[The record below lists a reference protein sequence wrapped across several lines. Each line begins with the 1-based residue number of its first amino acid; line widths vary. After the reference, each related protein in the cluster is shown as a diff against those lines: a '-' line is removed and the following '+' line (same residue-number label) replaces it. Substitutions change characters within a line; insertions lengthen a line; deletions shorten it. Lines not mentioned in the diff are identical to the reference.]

1 MKSLITFCILFI
13 LIINTFCFRATP
25 IITNLITSQVNN
37 VELYSK
43 FEISFDLNDYANP
56 YDESIINVFCEF
68 WSPSGEYFKVY
79 AFYYQDFVKTNQNCT
94 PYPCEVLNSNNEY
107 CWKIRFTPDEIGKW
121 QYKLTAA
128 DNSGSITYPSN
139 SLLNFKCISSSNLG
153 FITKANNKFLK
164 RTSGQFYFPV
174 GENLAWYNSPDFWGQ
189 QTFGTNEFIYY
200 IDKLANNKVNF
211 IRVFLDVYE
220 GMALVGYDYTTQ
232 TNYYNLYNQKDAFQL
247 DQIINYAKT
256 KDVNIMLCLFSHAS
270 WGDSSY
276 CNNNWSTKNPFY
288 EQNNGPLTTPFEF
301 FTNNSAISA
310 TKKMIKSIVSRWG
323 FATNIVSW
331 ELWNEVNEIKKFNP
345 SLTPPITFEND
356 IYNWHL
362 SMYNYIKSLDPF
374 NHLITSSNSG
384 DSIISANSIYSI
396 MDYSQSHDY
405 KDPVSNNSDDFQNH
419 FFQVA
424 KDYLDTFNK
433 PYMNGEWGF
442 TESNIWLQHDPNA
455 FELHNSLWS
464 SAFSTAFGA
473 VSNWW
478 WDGYINQNNLFSLYK
493 PISVFMNSLS
503 IPSESFNSF
512 KIHNVNGIRTYYMK
526 NSNSDTIY
534 GWAQDMNFH
543 FQSLKSTENG
553 INYLQTFNQIYRPN
567 PSSSNNEIIIP
578 VTNNN
583 NTYIVKWYNALTGLE
598 YQTSYEQSSNSSIKI
613 NIPQDLRS
621 SEYGDAVFAIYLD
634 CDKNIWREGILNDN
648 TYTNVNG
655 NVVCNKNNSQVFY
668 KTFDDR
674 INSIWWDDTSNTWKW
689 SGLNNSAINVAGD
702 LTISINGTEVFYR
715 TIDNNINSIY
725 WDTIINNWLGSN
737 LNQVTNGNVKGPI
750 SVSSNNQ
757 VFYRN
762 NDDKLN
768 NIWKNPSTG
777 LWEWSN
783 LNNSTNSN
791 VGNSIAISSDS
802 KVFYKTT
809 DSKLNGIYW
818 NPSSGNWVWSNLNN
832 SVNGNVSGNLH
843 VSPNGQVF
851 YRTNDKKINNI
862 WLNSSTGNWEW
873 SNLNNSSSNVAG
885 DIMSDNYGKIFY
897 RTIDSDLNCIYFMN
911 NSWQWSSLDNAAITK
926 IKQGNIAIDN
936 FSNVFFR
943 GFDNKIHR
951 IYFKSQCFSI
961 ESPYFQKN
969 ESDTL
974 LTLENINESTI
985 NVDNV
990 KLIIYPNP
998 AFNEVTLVAQEPL
1011 TNIYLFDLNGNLINE
1026 ISNIKVN
1033 AIDFDISNYQS
1044 GFYFLMARFAN
1055 GSYSTEKFIIN

>member
-1 MKSLITFCILFI
+1 MKSQITFCLILF
-13 LIINTFCFRATP
+13 LIINTNCFRATP
-25 IITNLITSQVNN
+25 IITNLISSQVNN

-43 FEISFDLNDYANP
+43 FEISFDLNDYINP

-79 AFYYQDFVKTNQNCT
+79 AFYYEDFVKTNQNCN
-94 PYPCEVLNSNNEY
+94 PFPCEVLNSNNEF
-107 CWKIRFTPDEIGKW
+107 CWKARFTPNEIGIW
-121 QYKLTAA
+121 QYKLTAT
-128 DNSGSITYPSN
+128 DNTGSIAYPSS

-174 GENLAWYNSPDFWGQ
+174 GENLAWYNSPDFQGQ
-189 QTFGTNEFIYY
+189 QTFGTNEYKYY

-247 DQIINYAKT
+247 DSIINYAKT
-256 KDVNIMLCLFSHAS
+256 KDVNVMLCLFSHAS
-270 WGDSSY
+270 WGDSSH
-276 CNNNWSTKNPFY
+276 CNNNWSTKNPFSL
-288 EQNNGPLTTPFEF
+288 QNNGPLTTPFEF
-301 FTNNSAISA
+301 FTNNSAISS
-310 TKKMIKSIVSRWG
+310 TKKMIKFIISRWG
-323 FATNIVSW
+323 FATNLVSW
-331 ELWNEVNEIKKFNP
+331 ELWNEVNEIKKVNP
-345 SLTPPITFEND
+345 SLIPPITLEND
-356 IYNWHL
+356 IFNWHL
-362 SMYNYIKSLDPF
+362 SMYNYIKYLDPF

-384 DSIISANSIYSI
+384 DSPISADSIYSI

-405 KDPVSNNSDDFQNH
+405 KDPILNNSDDFQNH

-424 KDYLDTFNK
+424 KNHLVSLKK

-442 TESNIWLQHDPNA
+442 IESDEWSQYDPHA

-478 WDGYINQNNLFSLYK
+478 WDSYINQNSLFSLYK
-493 PISVFMNSLS
+493 PISVFMNSLL
-503 IPSESFNSF
+503 IPSESFNSVQ
-512 KIHNVNGIRTYYMK
+512 IHNVNGIRTYYMK

-543 FQSLKSTENG
+543 FQSLRSTENG
-553 INYLQTFNQIYRPN
+553 ENYLQTFNQIYRPN
-567 PSSSNNEIIIP
+567 PSSSNNEITIP
-578 VTNNN
+578 VTNNY

-598 YQTSYEQSSNSSIKI
+598 YQTNYEQSGNGFIKI

-634 CDKNIWREGILNDN
+634 CDKNIWREGILNDD
-648 TYTNVNG
+648 TYANVKG

-668 KTFDDR
+668 KTFDDK
-674 INSIWWDDTSNTWKW
+674 INSIWWDDSLNTWKW
-689 SGLNNSAINVAGD
+689 SELNNSAINVAGD
-702 LTISINGTEVFYR
+702 LTISVNGTEVFYR
-715 TIDNNINSIY
+715 TLDHNINSIY
-725 WDTIINNWLGSN
+725 WNTTNNNWFGTN

-762 NDDKLN
+762 NEDKLN
-768 NIWKNPSTG
+768 NIWKNPLTG

-783 LNNSTNSN
+783 LNNSTNSD

-818 NPSSGNWVWSNLNN
+818 NPSTGTWIWSNLNN
-832 SVNGNVSGNLH
+832 SGNGNVCDNLH

-885 DIMSDNYGKIFY
+885 EIMSDNYGKIFY
-897 RTIDSDLNCIYFMN
+897 RTLDSNVNCIYFMN
-911 NSWQWSSLDNAAITK
+911 NSWHWSGLDNAAINK
-926 IKQGNIAIDN
+926 IKKGNIAIDN

-951 IYFKSQCFSI
+951 IYFKSQCFNI
-961 ESPYFQKN
+961 GSPYFQKN
-969 ESDTL
+969 EFDTL
-974 LTLENINESTI
+974 ITLENINESTI
-985 NVDNV
+985 NLDNV

-1011 TNIYLFDLNGNLINE
+1011 TNIYLFDLNGNLIHE

-1033 AIDFDISNYQS
+1033 AIDFDISKYQS
-1044 GFYFLMARFAN
+1044 GFYLLMARFAN
-1055 GSYSTEKFIIN
+1055 GSYSAEKFIIN